1 MTGVDTV
8 RAIQFPPFFTAAA
21 APAITISPPNTF
33 LSIAASTSDAR
44 IEPRTAQTAPGTA
57 RDSILRKSSLRFFR
71 LTTIAGSAEVEEK
84 QKIYALS
91 LKLGHFSCKG
101 EINDEQS
108 SSADSHPGE
117 GGGEECRGDIGKEHG
132 VTSSGGGT
140 ALKAPCR

>member
-1 MTGVDTV
+1 MLTQSDNSVPALLPCGGGSGYHHQPAEHLSQYRGINLRRKDRAENRANRSRNGKGQYPSEIESSFFQVD
-8 RAIQFPPFFTAAA
+8 
-21 APAITISPPNTF
+21 
-33 LSIAASTSDAR
+33 SDR
-44 IEPRTAQTAPGTA
+44 GECG
-57 RDSILRKSSLRFFR
+57 
-71 LTTIAGSAEVEEK
+71 GEEK

-91 LKLGHFSCKG
+91 LKLGHFSCTG